1 MDASSPAPRR
11 VAHGGLTR
19 FGHLVPEL
27 RERLFLREPASLRA
41 AKTAADVGA
50 ALGAVLYTPATNA
63 VLGRRLV
70 DGHWPALTAT
80 VVCLEDAI
88 GDHELP
94 EGEAQLGDLLSRYAR
109 AVDERGSRDDLPL
122 LFVRVRSPGHLAR
135 LLDNLGSA
143 TGHLDGVVLPKFEPD
158 TADAYLDCVAS
169 RQASRDRPLWAMP
182 ILEGSSISYIETRR
196 DALRALNGT
205 LSRHAALIPCV
216 RIGGTDISGTWGLRR
231 SRDTSIYELAVVR
244 DIIADIVNV
253 LGRPGGVPA
262 ISGPVWE
269 WFADDRVF
277 HPRLRETPFRKA
289 LGDTE
294 GPAVR
299 KELLSNALDG
309 LLHETLLD
317 RANGLHGKSAIHPT
331 HLLPIDAAHVVGADE
346 WHDAQSIV
354 SSLRDDQ
361 GASASIHRTRMNEP
375 KPHAVW
381 ADRVI
386 RRANAFG
393 VLASGQS
400 FLSLL

>member
-1 MDASSPAPRR
+1 MGVSSASADHVTRTGLQR
-11 VAHGGLTR
+11 FAHLS
-19 FGHLVPEL
+19 PEL
-27 RERLFLREPASLRA
+27 RERLFLHQPTPLRGA
-41 AKTAADVGA
+41 RSAADVGA
-50 ALGAVLYTPATNA
+50 SLGAVLYTPATNPL
-63 VLGRRLV
+63 LGRRLV
-70 DGHWPALTAT
+70 DGHWPALTAA

-88 GDHELP
+88 GDHEVP
-94 EGEAQLGDLLSRYAR
+94 AGEAKLVELLSRYRR
-109 AVDERGSRDDLPL
+109 AVEDRGAHDDLPL
-122 LFVRVRSPGHLAR
+122 LFVRVRTPQHLDR
-135 LLDNLGSA
+135 LLDGLGSLA
-143 TGHLDGVVLPKFEPD
+143 DQLDGVVLPKCGPD
-158 TADAYLDCVAS
+158 TADPYLDCVAS
-169 RQASRDRPLWAMP
+169 YQARRDRPLWAMP
-182 ILEGSSISYIETRR
+182 ILEGSAISYVETRR
-196 DALRALNGT
+196 DALRALHETFG
-205 LSRHAALIPCV
+205 RHAALIPCI

-253 LGRPGGVPA
+253 LGRPGGAPA

-277 HPRLRETPFRKA
+277 HPRLRETPFRQA

-299 KELLSNALDG
+299 RELLSNALDG

-346 WHDAQSIV
+346 WHDANAIITALQ
-354 SSLRDDQ
+354 Q
-361 GASASIHRTRMNEP
+361 GHGACASIQGTRMNEP

-381 ADRVI
+381 AHRVI
-386 RRANAFG
+386 RRADAFG
-393 VLASGQS
+393 VLADGQS

>member
-1 MDASSPAPRR
+1 MGVSSPSPQRTAQD
-11 VAHGGLTR
+11 GLTR
-19 FGHLVPEL
+19 FGHLGPQQ
-27 RERLFLREPASLRA
+27 RERLFLREPVSLRA
-41 AKTAADVGA
+41 AKSAADVGA
-50 ALGAVLYTPATNA
+50 ALGAVLYTPATNG
-63 VLGRRLV
+63 VLGRRLI

-94 EGEAQLGDLLSRYAR
+94 EGEAQLVSLLARYER

-122 LFVRVRSPGHLAR
+122 LFVRVRNPQHLSR
-135 LLDNLGSA
+135 LLDGLGPA
-143 TGHLDGVVLPKFEPD
+143 TSQLDGVVLPKFEPGS
-158 TADAYLDCVAS
+158 AGQYLDCVAS
-169 RQASRDRPLWAMP
+169 LQGARDRPLWAMP
-182 ILEGSSISYIETRR
+182 ILEGTAISYVETRR
-196 DALRALNGT
+196 DALRALHEV

-269 WFADDRVF
+269 WFADDHVF
-277 HPRLRETPFRKA
+277 HPRLRETPFREA

-299 KELLSNALDG
+299 RELLTNALDG

-331 HLLPIDAAHVVGADE
+331 HLLPIDAAHVVAADE

-354 SSLRDDQ
+354 SGLRQDQ
-361 GASASIHRTRMNEP
+361 GAYASTRRTRMNEP

-393 VLASGQS
+393 VLARGQS